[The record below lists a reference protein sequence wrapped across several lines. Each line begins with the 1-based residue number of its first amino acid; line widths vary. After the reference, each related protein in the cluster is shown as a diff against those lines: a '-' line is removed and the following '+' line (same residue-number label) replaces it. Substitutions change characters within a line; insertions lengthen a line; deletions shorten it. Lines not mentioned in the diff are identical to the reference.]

1 VSSQALKTKLA
12 SGGRAWGTFFQLTTN
27 PAVVDVLPAN
37 GLDFVICTAEHNAL
51 ELAEF
56 LPVCYALRAK
66 GIVCLARIHSRDPED
81 VAKACD
87 VFDGVVVPY
96 VEDVAEAKLLAAAA
110 KYRPLKG
117 EALAQVLA
125 TGKWPSAATEAYC
138 RERCR
143 DTMFVPMIE
152 SVRSVANLDE
162 ICSIDG
168 IDAVFVGPNDMT
180 VSLGIPE
187 ERDHPLFIETMQ
199 NIIDTAAR
207 HKIAAGCHFTKWEH
221 TARLLEQGARFL
233 PYGSD
238 MLSIQLGV
246 ASFLAAGGANA
257 HKANERII

>member
-1 VSSQALKTKLA
+1 MSSNRLKA
-12 SGGRAWGTFFQLTTN
+12 SLSNGGRAWGTFFQLMTN
-27 PAVVDVLPAN
+27 PAVVDVLPER

-66 GIVCLARIHSRDPED
+66 NIACLARIHSRDPED

-96 VEDVAEAKLLAAAA
+96 VEDVEEAKLLAAAA

-117 EALAQVLA
+117 ESLRQVIA
-125 TGKWPSAATEAYC
+125 SGEWPSAETEAYC
-138 RERCR
+138 RARCKN
-143 DTMFVPMIE
+143 TFFAAMIE
-152 SVRSVANLDE
+152 STHSVANLE
-162 ICSIDG
+162 QLCAIDG

-187 ERDHPLFIETMQ
+187 ERDHPRFLEVMQ
-199 NIIDTAAR
+199 QIIDTAAR
-207 HKIAAGCHFTKWEH
+207 FGIPAGCHFTKWEH
-221 TARLLEQGARFL
+221 TARLVEQGARFI

-246 ASFLAAGGANA
+246 ANFLAAAGASVNRME
-257 HKANERII
+257 ERII